1 MTANHQT
8 YILGQIYGYIC
19 HAHPH
24 WSGVHNAYTKPM
36 QAAVIAYMTAI
47 KAGKV
52 KPDDEYISARFNEI
66 DPELEIENTNELQG
80 VFTLGT
86 LQYNRD
92 IQRVI
97 SATGLTQEEIAN
109 KIGVT
114 RLTVGR
120 WYRGDVKCPA
130 DKQFEIELLAWQEDN
145 KEVST

>member
-1 MTANHQT
+1 MTTNHQV

-19 HAHPH
+19 HAHTQ

-47 KAGKV
+47 KAGMV
-52 KPDDEYISARFNEI
+52 KPDDEYLSPRFNEI
-66 DPELEIENTNELQG
+66 DPDLEIENTNELQG

-97 SATGLTQEEIAN
+97 SATGLTQEEIAG

-120 WYRGDVKCPA
+120 WFRGDVKCPA
-130 DKQFEIELLAWQEDN
+130 DKQFEIELLAWQESN
-145 KEVST
+145 

>member
-19 HAHPH
+19 HAHPQ
-24 WSGVHNAYTKPM
+24 WSGVWDAHTKPM

-52 KPDDEYISARFNEI
+52 KPDDEFISSRLNEI
-66 DPELEIENTNELQG
+66 DPELEIPNTQELQG

-97 SATGLTQEEIAN
+97 SATGLTQEEIAK

-130 DKQFEIELLAWQEDN
+130 DKQFDIELLAWQEDN
-145 KEVST
+145 K

>member
-36 QAAVIAYMTAI
+36 TACTIAYMTAI

-52 KPDDEYISARFNEI
+52 RPDDEYILSRLNEI
-66 DPELEIENTNELQG
+66 DPELEIPNTQELQA
-80 VFTLGT
+80 VFTLGQM
-86 LQYNRD
+86 QYDRD
-92 IQRVI
+92 VSRVI
-97 SATGLTQEEIAN
+97 ATTSL
-109 KIGVT
+109 T

-145 KEVST
+145 KDV